1 MKLILVIAG
10 RYTSCKLSQQIWQNE
25 CLKHNIEL
33 DVFDLEDENGQIFAE
48 QLNLKS
54 FPALI
59 LDNKI
64 IAIGHPDTKT
74 AKKIVTELS
83 SH

>member
-10 RYTSCKLSQQIWQNE
+10 RYQSCKLSQQIWKNE
-25 CLKHNIEL
+25 CLKHKIEL
-33 DVFDLEDENGQIFAE
+33 DILNLENENGQALAE

-54 FPALI
+54 LPALI

-64 IAIGHPDTKT
+64 IAVGHPDTKT
-74 AKKIVTELS
+74 AENIITNLI
-83 SH
+83 